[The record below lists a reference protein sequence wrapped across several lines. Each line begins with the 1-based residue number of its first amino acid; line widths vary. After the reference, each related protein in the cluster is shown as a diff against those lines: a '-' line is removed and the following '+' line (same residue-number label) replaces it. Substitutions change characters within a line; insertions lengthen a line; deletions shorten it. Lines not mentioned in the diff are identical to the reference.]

1 MMNLNLS
8 FMNNVDQYI
17 SFFIDGHDS
26 NISFYRPSDNKL
38 LSLEL
43 ERVWGQRYFRYNLLS
58 KQEKQYFF
66 KYIKSIVKD
75 FGFDSVFKVGLF
87 VIPSFNSN
95 EICLD
100 WNMVQEE
107 FGIIDVHRYDHHDC
121 HAASA
126 FYDSQYDYAFIA
138 SYDGGGNDGMF
149 CTYEANK
156 VTGLKKLKQHDFLD
170 FTTSYSITS
179 VFIKEISKSNDRMLN
194 VLTGAGKVMGLS
206 AYGSYNK
213 DLYDKSYT
221 YLTTRNFPNY
231 TNFYKIIGDGNLTNS
246 FNGKSAYDL
255 AFNIQLAFENVFIEK
270 FKKDF
275 NPSIHKNVC
284 LTGGGALNV
293 LLNDK
298 LSKIYPNTNFY
309 VPCCPNDS
317 GLSYGMLC
325 LHFKK
330 KLIKDPMYSGCQ
342 ILDKETLPHIL
353 TYRPWQHA
361 DPSLIAKEL
370 FNGKI
375 IGLCQGNS
383 EVGPRALGNRTILA
397 HPGLFN
403 IKDEINKKVKFR
415 EWFRPFAPVCCEED
429 AHKYFETSNN
439 VNYSYMSYSPKVK
452 EECRKM
458 LPAITHVDGSS
469 RLQTLKSEQNPYLYE
484 ILREFEKLSGYPIL
498 VNTSFNVR
506 GKSILTHYQAALQ
519 NLDSTQLDGVI
530 LEKYYISK

>member
-1 MMNLNLS
+1 
-8 FMNNVDQYI
+8 MNNMDQYI
-17 SFFIDGHDS
+17 SFYIDGHDS
-26 NISFYRPSDNKL
+26 NISFYRPFDNKL

-43 ERVWGQRYFRYNLLS
+43 ERVWGQRYFRYSLLS
-58 KQEKQYFF
+58 ESEKDYFF
-66 KYIKSIVKD
+66 KYVKKIAED
-75 FGFDSVFKVGLF
+75 FGFHSEFKTGLF
-87 VIPSFNSN
+87 VIPSPGSN
-95 EICLD
+95 DICLD
-100 WNMVQEE
+100 YYTRVQKE
-107 FGIIDVHRYDHHDC
+107 FGIVDVHRYNHHDC
-121 HAASA
+121 HSASA
-126 FYDSQYDYAFIA
+126 FYDSQFDNAFVV
-138 SYDGGGNDGMF
+138 SYDGGGNDGTF
-149 CTYEANK
+149 SLYEANK
-156 VTGLKKLKQHDFLD
+156 QTGLKRINSHDFLD
-170 FTTSYSITS
+170 FTTSYSLASI
-179 VFIKEISKSNDRMLN
+179 FIKEISKSNDRMLN
-194 VLTGAGKVMGLS
+194 VLTGAGKLMGLS
-206 AYGSYNK
+206 AYGSYDK
-213 DLYDKSYT
+213 ELYDKSYQF
-221 YLTTRNFPNY
+221 LTTKSFPDY
-231 TNFYKIIGDGNLTNS
+231 TNFFNIIGEGKLTNS
-246 FNGKSAYDL
+246 FSGKFAYDL
-255 AFNIQLAFENVFIEK
+255 AFNIQLAFENIFIEK
-270 FKKDF
+270 FKINF
-275 NPSIHKNVC
+275 NPSVHKNIC

-293 LLNDK
+293 ILNDK
-298 LSKIYPNTNFY
+298 LSKMYPNTNFY

-330 KLIKDPMYSGCQ
+330 KLITDPMYSGCQ

-353 TYRPWQHA
+353 TYRSWQHA
-361 DPSLIAKEL
+361 TPSLIAKEL

-403 IKDEINKKVKFR
+403 IKDDINKKVKFR
-415 EWFRPFAPVCCEED
+415 EWFRPFAPVCCVED
-429 AHKYFETSNN
+429 AYKYFETSNN
-439 VNYSYMSYSPKVK
+439 VNYSYMSYSPKVR

>member
-75 FGFDSVFKVGLF
+75 FGFDPVFKVGLF

-231 TNFYKIIGDGNLTNS
+231 ANFYKIIGIALMCTYKVISGNKGWIEDVVVDS
-246 FNGKSAYDL
+246 ASRGKGIGRKL
-255 AFNIQLAFENVFIEK
+255 INLLVEVGEEK
-270 FKKDF
+270 ELSEILLFTEDHRVAAINLYSSVGFKLKD
-275 NPSIHKNVC
+275 
-284 LTGGGALNV
+284 
-293 LLNDK
+293 
-298 LSKIYPNTNFY
+298 SKIY
-309 VPCCPNDS
+309 C
-317 GLSYGMLC
+317 
-325 LHFKK
+325 KK
-330 KLIKDPMYSGCQ
+330 K
-342 ILDKETLPHIL
+342 
-353 TYRPWQHA
+353 
-361 DPSLIAKEL
+361 
-370 FNGKI
+370 
-375 IGLCQGNS
+375 
-383 EVGPRALGNRTILA
+383 
-397 HPGLFN
+397 
-403 IKDEINKKVKFR
+403 
-415 EWFRPFAPVCCEED
+415 
-429 AHKYFETSNN
+429 
-439 VNYSYMSYSPKVK
+439 
-452 EECRKM
+452 
-458 LPAITHVDGSS
+458 
-469 RLQTLKSEQNPYLYE
+469 
-484 ILREFEKLSGYPIL
+484 
-498 VNTSFNVR
+498 
-506 GKSILTHYQAALQ
+506 
-519 NLDSTQLDGVI
+519 
-530 LEKYYISK
+530 

>member
-1 MMNLNLS
+1 MS
-8 FMNNVDQYI
+8 NNTDQYI
-17 SFFIDGHDS
+17 SFHIDGHDS
-26 NISFYRPSDNKL
+26 NICFYRPSDNKL

-43 ERVWGQRYFRYNLLS
+43 ERVWGQRYFIYGRLS
-58 KQEKQYFF
+58 ESEKDYFF
-66 KYIKSIVKD
+66 KYVKKIAED
-75 FGFDSVFKVGLF
+75 FGFDDVFKTGLF
-87 VIPSFNSN
+87 TIPSPGSN

-100 WNMVQEE
+100 YYTRVQKE
-107 FGIIDVHRYDHHDC
+107 FGIVNVYRYNHHDC

-126 FYDSQYDYAFIA
+126 FYDSEYDSAFVV
-138 SYDGGGNDGMF
+138 SYDGGGNDGMYSL
-149 CTYEANK
+149 YEANK
-156 VTGLKKLKQHDFLD
+156 NDGLKRLNDHDFLD
-170 FTTSYSITS
+170 FTTNYSLASIY
-179 VFIKEISKSNDRMLN
+179 IKEISKSSDRTLN
-194 VLTGAGKVMGLS
+194 ILTGAGKLMGLS

-213 DLYDKSYT
+213 ELYDKCYKF
-221 YLTTRNFPNY
+221 LTTKSFPDY
-231 TNFYKIIGDGNLTNS
+231 TTFFNIIDDGKSTNS

-255 AFNIQLAFENVFIEK
+255 AFNIQFAFENLFLEK
-270 FKKDF
+270 FKTHF
-275 NPSIHKNVC
+275 NSIIYKNVC

-298 LSKIYPNTNFY
+298 LSKMYPNTNFY
-309 VPCCPNDS
+309 VPCSPNDS
-317 GLSYGMLC
+317 GISYGIMC
-325 LHFKK
+325 LHLKK
-330 KLIKDPMYSGCQ
+330 KLIKEPMYSGCQ

-383 EVGPRALGNRTILA
+383 EVGPRALGNRSILA

-403 IKDEINKKVKFR
+403 IKDDINKKVKFR

-439 VNYSYMSYSPKVK
+439 VNYSYMSYSPKVR
-452 EECRKM
+452 EEYRKM

>member
-1 MMNLNLS
+1 MNKP
-8 FMNNVDQYI
+8 DQYI
-17 SFFIDGHDS
+17 SVFINDHDS
-26 NISFYRPSDNKL
+26 NITFYRPSDNKL

-43 ERVWGQRYFRYNLLS
+43 ERVWGQRYFRYRLLS
-58 KQEKQYFF
+58 ESEKIYLF
-66 KYIKSIVKD
+66 KYIKNIATD
-75 FGFDSVFKVGLF
+75 FGFHSVFKTGLF
-87 VIPSFNSN
+87 LIPVPGST
-95 EICLD
+95 EICID
-100 WNMVQEE
+100 WQTVQHE
-107 FGIIDVHRYDHHDC
+107 FGIVDVYRYNHHDC
-121 HAASA
+121 HASSA
-126 FYDSQYDYAFIA
+126 FYDSNYNDALIV

-149 CTYEANK
+149 ALYEANK
-156 VTGLKKLKQHDFLD
+156 NTGLKKINDLDFLD
-170 FTTSYSITS
+170 FCSSYSLSSI
-179 VFIKEISKSNDRMLN
+179 FMKEISKSSDRQLN
-194 VLTGAGKVMGLS
+194 VLTGAGKIMGLS

-213 DLYDKSYT
+213 ELYDKIYKFLST
-221 YLTTRNFPNY
+221 KSFPDY
-231 TNFYKIIGDGNLTNS
+231 TNFYNIIGDTKLTDS
-246 FNGKSAYDL
+246 LDGKDAYDF
-255 AFNIQLAFENVFIEK
+255 AFNVQLAFENFFIEK
-270 FKKDF
+270 FKMNF

-284 LTGGGALNV
+284 LSGGGALNV

-298 LSKIYPNTNFY
+298 LSKLYPNTNFY

-317 GLSYGMLC
+317 GLTYGMLC
-325 LHFKK
+325 LHFNK
-330 KLIKDPMYSGCQ
+330 KLITDPMYSGCQ

-353 TYRPWQHA
+353 TYRSWQHA
-361 DPSLIAKEL
+361 TPSLIAKEL

-383 EVGPRALGNRTILA
+383 EVGPRALGNRSILA

-403 IKDEINKKVKFR
+403 IKDDINKKVKFR

-439 VNYSYMSYSPKVK
+439 VNYSYMSYSPKVRD
-452 EECRKM
+452 ECRKM

>member
-1 MMNLNLS
+1 MNLNLS

-75 FGFDSVFKVGLF
+75 FGFDPVFKVGLF

-231 TNFYKIIGDGNLTNS
+231 
-246 FNGKSAYDL
+246 
-255 AFNIQLAFENVFIEK
+255 
-270 FKKDF
+270 
-275 NPSIHKNVC
+275 
-284 LTGGGALNV
+284 
-293 LLNDK
+293 
-298 LSKIYPNTNFY
+298 
-309 VPCCPNDS
+309 
-317 GLSYGMLC
+317 
-325 LHFKK
+325 
-330 KLIKDPMYSGCQ
+330 
-342 ILDKETLPHIL
+342 HIL